1 MIKLTLKEI
10 AHAVNGQIDD
20 SYSNVLVS
28 GNVEID
34 SRKVKTGD
42 LFIAING
49 QRVNGADFA
58 QQAINNGAVGIIC
71 EKQISKLPC
80 ILVGEGKSGSKDEN
94 QSSVVALSKLAKF
107 VLEKLPNIKKI
118 ALTGSSGKTTTKDLI
133 SDLGELIGPTIA
145 PEGSF
150 NNEIGLPLTILK
162 CDENTKV
169 LVSEMGARR
178 IGNIKLLCDIVKP
191 DISLILNIG
200 TAHIEIFGSKE
211 NILKAKSEII
221 SSLDS
226 TGIAVLNKD
235 DESFDKLKSLTKAKV
250 LTFGTKNADVYA
262 TDIEIDNDGF
272 ASFKLN
278 YKNEKA
284 QVNLK
289 LVGLHQVSN
298 SLAAASALISLGISV
313 EKIAQKLSNSAP
325 KSKLRMQ
332 VETSN
337 SEIEVI
343 NDTYNANP
351 ESVIA
356 ALETLK
362 LKAKNRN
369 TWAILGEMRELGRES
384 KYYHEL
390 VAQKIIELEINN
402 TLIVGQGAK
411 YIYDYLMLNRY
422 NGSAHY
428 SVNIFEAV
436 KVCKVLLQN
445 KDLVLVKASRSIGLE
460 RVAQVI
466 VSGFDENLISKI
478 QEASQ

>member
-10 AHAVNGQIDD
+10 AQAVNGKVDD
-20 SYSNVLVS
+20 SYSNILVS

-34 SRKVKTGD
+34 SRKVKAGD
-42 LFIAING
+42 LFVAING
-49 QRVNGADFA
+49 QKVNGADFA
-58 QQAINNGAVGIIC
+58 QEAINNGAVAIIC
-71 EKQISKLPC
+71 EKQISNLPC
-80 ILVGEGKSGSKDEN
+80 ILVEDGIVGANDEH
-94 QSSVVALSKLAKF
+94 QSSVLALSKLAKY
-107 VLEKLPNIKKI
+107 VLEKLPHIKKI

-133 SDLGELIGPTIA
+133 SDLAELIGPTVA

-169 LVSEMGARR
+169 LVCEMGARR
-178 IGNIKLLCDIVKP
+178 IGNIKQLCDIVKP

-221 SSLDS
+221 TSLDKKA
-226 TGIAVLNKD
+226 IAILNKD
-235 DESFDKLKSLTKAKV
+235 DESFEKLKLLTKANI
-250 LTFGTKNADVYA
+250 LTFGIKNAEVYA
-262 TDIEIDNDGF
+262 TDIGLDNDGF

-278 YKNEKA
+278 YNNEKA
-284 QVNLK
+284 DVKLK

-298 SLAAASALISLGISV
+298 SLAAAAALISLGVGV
-313 EKIAQKLSNSAP
+313 EKIAKQLSNSIP
-325 KSKLRMQ
+325 KSKMRMQ
-332 VETSN
+332 VEQSKTG
-337 SEIEVI
+337 IEVI

-362 LKAKNRN
+362 FKSQGRN
-369 TWAILGEMRELGRES
+369 TWAILGEMRELGTDS
-384 KYYHEL
+384 KFYHEL
-390 VAQKIIELEINN
+390 IAQKIIDLEINN
-402 TLIVGQGAK
+402 ALVIGQGAK
-411 YIYDYLMLNRY
+411 YIYDYLMINSY
-422 NGSAHY
+422 KGSATY
-428 SVNIFEAV
+428 SADVFEAF
-436 KVCKVLLQN
+436 KICKVLLQD

-466 VSGFDENLISKI
+466 ISGFDENLISKM
-478 QEASQ
+478 QEVGQ

>member
-10 AHAVNGQIDD
+10 AQAVNGNVEN
-20 SYSNVLVS
+20 SYSNISVN

-42 LFIAING
+42 LFIALNG
-49 QRVNGADFA
+49 HKVNGADFA
-58 QQAINNGAVGIIC
+58 QQAINNGAVGVIC
-71 EKQISKLPC
+71 EKLIPNLPC
-80 ILVGEGKSGSKDEN
+80 IVVSEGKVNAKDEN
-94 QSSVVALSKLAKF
+94 QSAVIALSKLAKF

-118 ALTGSSGKTTTKDLI
+118 ALTGSTGKTTTKDLI
-133 SDLGELIGPTIA
+133 SDLAELLGPTVA

-150 NNEIGLPLTILK
+150 NNEIGLPITILK

-178 IGNIKLLCDIVKP
+178 IGNIRQLCEIVQP

-221 SSLDS
+221 SSLES
-226 TGIAVLNKD
+226 NKLAILNKD
-235 DESFDKLKSLTKAKV
+235 DESFEKLKTLTKADI
-250 LTFGTKNADVYA
+250 LTFGTKDADVFA
-262 TDIEIDNDGF
+262 TNIKIDNEGF
-272 ASFKLN
+272 ATYTLN
-278 YKNEKA
+278 YKDQKVEIKLN
-284 QVNLK
+284 

-298 SLAAASALISLGISV
+298 SLAAAACLISLGINV
-313 EKIAQKLSNSAP
+313 EKIAQKISNSFP

-332 VETSN
+332 VEKSN
-337 SEIEVI
+337 TGIEVI

-362 LKAKNRN
+362 TKSQNRN
-369 TWAILGEMRELGRES
+369 TWAILGEMRELGTES
-384 KYYHEL
+384 KIYHEL
-390 VAQKIIELEINN
+390 VAQKIIDLDINN
-402 TLIVGQGAK
+402 TLVIGPGAK
-411 YIYDYLMLNRY
+411 YIYDYLMLNNYR
-422 NGSAHY
+422 GSATY
-428 SVNIFEAV
+428 SNNIFEAI

-466 VSGFDENLISKI
+466 ISGFDENLISKI
-478 QEASQ
+478 QEVGQ

>member
-10 AHAVNGQIDD
+10 AQAVNGNVEN
-20 SYSNVLVS
+20 SYSNISVN

-42 LFIAING
+42 LFIALNG
-49 QRVNGADFA
+49 HKVNGADFA
-58 QQAINNGAVGIIC
+58 QQAINNGAVGVIC
-71 EKQISKLPC
+71 EKLIPNLPC
-80 ILVGEGKSGSKDEN
+80 IVVNEGKVNAKDEN
-94 QSSVVALSKLAKF
+94 QSAVIALSKLAKF

-118 ALTGSSGKTTTKDLI
+118 ALTGSTGKTTTKDLI
-133 SDLGELIGPTIA
+133 SDLAELLGPTVA

-150 NNEIGLPLTILK
+150 NNEIGLPITILK

-178 IGNIKLLCDIVKP
+178 IGNIRQLCEIVQP

-221 SSLDS
+221 SSLES
-226 TGIAVLNKD
+226 NKLAILNKD
-235 DESFDKLKSLTKAKV
+235 DESFEKLKTLTKADI
-250 LTFGTKNADVYA
+250 LTFGTKDADVFA
-262 TDIEIDNDGF
+262 TNIKIDNEGF
-272 ASFKLN
+272 ATYTLN
-278 YKNEKA
+278 YKDQKVEIKLN
-284 QVNLK
+284 

-298 SLAAASALISLGISV
+298 SLAAAACLISLGINV
-313 EKIAQKLSNSAP
+313 EKIAQKISNSFP

-332 VETSN
+332 VEKSN
-337 SEIEVI
+337 TGIEVI

-362 LKAKNRN
+362 TKSQNRN
-369 TWAILGEMRELGRES
+369 TWAILGEMRELGTES
-384 KYYHEL
+384 KIYHEL
-390 VAQKIIELEINN
+390 VAQKIIDLDINN
-402 TLIVGQGAK
+402 TLVIGPGAK
-411 YIYDYLMLNRY
+411 YIYDYLMLNNYR
-422 NGSAHY
+422 GSATY
-428 SVNIFEAV
+428 SNNIFEAI

-466 VSGFDENLISKI
+466 ISGFDENLISKI
-478 QEASQ
+478 QEVGQ

>member
-1 MIKLTLKEI
+1 MIKLTLNEI
-10 AHAVNGQIDD
+10 AQAVNGNVENL
-20 SYSNVLVS
+20 YSNILVN

-34 SRKVKTGD
+34 SRKVKSGD
-42 LFIAING
+42 LFIALNG
-49 QRVNGADFA
+49 HKVNGADFA
-58 QQAINNGAVGIIC
+58 QQAINNGAVGVIC
-71 EKQISKLPC
+71 EKLIPNLPC
-80 ILVGEGKSGSKDEN
+80 IVVNEGKVNAKDEN
-94 QSSVVALSKLAKF
+94 QSAVIALSKLAKF

-118 ALTGSSGKTTTKDLI
+118 ALTGSTGKTTTKDLI
-133 SDLGELIGPTIA
+133 SDLAELLGPTVA

-150 NNEIGLPLTILK
+150 NNEIGLPITILK

-178 IGNIKLLCDIVKP
+178 VGNIRQLCEIVQP

-221 SSLDS
+221 SSLES
-226 TGIAVLNKD
+226 NKLAILNKD
-235 DESFDKLKSLTKAKV
+235 DESFEKLKTLTNADI
-250 LTFGTKNADVYA
+250 LTFGTKDADVFA
-262 TDIEIDNDGF
+262 TNIKIDNEGF
-272 ASFKLN
+272 ATYTLN
-278 YKNEKA
+278 YKDQKA
-284 QVNLK
+284 EIKLN

-298 SLAAASALISLGISV
+298 SLAAAACLISLGINV
-313 EKIAQKLSNSAP
+313 EKIAQKISNSFP

-332 VETSN
+332 VEKSN
-337 SEIEVI
+337 TGIEVI

-362 LKAKNRN
+362 TKSQNRN
-369 TWAILGEMRELGRES
+369 TWAILGEMRELGTES
-384 KYYHEL
+384 KIYHEL
-390 VAQKIIELEINN
+390 VAQKIIDLDINN
-402 TLIVGQGAK
+402 TLVIGPGAK
-411 YIYDYLMLNRY
+411 YIYDYLMLNKYR
-422 NGSAHY
+422 GSATY
-428 SVNIFEAV
+428 SDNIFEAI

-466 VSGFDENLISKI
+466 ISGFDENLISKI
-478 QEASQ
+478 QGVGQ

>member
-1 MIKLTLKEI
+1 MIKLTLKQI
-10 AHAVNGQIDD
+10 AQAVNGKVED
-20 SYSNVLVS
+20 SFSNIVVS

-34 SRKVKTGD
+34 SRKIKPGD
-42 LFIAING
+42 LFVAING
-49 QRVNGADFA
+49 HKVNGADFA
-58 QQAINNGAVGIIC
+58 QQAINNGAVGVIC
-71 EKQISKLPC
+71 DKNISNLPC
-80 ILVGEGKSGSKDEN
+80 ILVEDGAAESKDEN

-133 SDLGELIGPTIA
+133 SDLAELIGPTVA

-178 IGNIKLLCDIVKP
+178 IGNIKQLCEIVKP

-221 SSLDS
+221 STLDNNK
-226 TGIAVLNKD
+226 IAILNKD
-235 DESFDKLKSLTKAKV
+235 DESFEKLNTLTNAKV
-250 LTFGTKNADVYA
+250 VTFGTKNADISA
-262 TDIEIDNDGF
+262 SNIELDKEGF
-272 ASFKLN
+272 ASYILN
-278 YKNEKA
+278 YKNEKE
-284 QVNLK
+284 QVKLK

-298 SLAAASALISLGISV
+298 SLAAAAALVALGISLN
-313 EKIAQKLSNSAP
+313 KIANKLSISSP

-332 VETSN
+332 VEKSIN
-337 SEIEVI
+337 DIEVI

-362 LKAKNRN
+362 LKSQNRN
-369 TWAILGEMRELGRES
+369 CWAILGEMRELGTDS

-390 VAQKIIELEINN
+390 VAQKIIDLEINN
-402 TLIVGQGAK
+402 TLVIGAGAK

-422 NGSAHY
+422 KGSATY
-428 SVNIFEAV
+428 SENVFDAI
-436 KVCKVLLQN
+436 KICKVLLQN

-478 QEASQ
+478 QEVGQ

>member
-1 MIKLTLKEI
+1 MIKLTLKQI
-10 AHAVNGQIDD
+10 AQAVNGKVED
-20 SYSNVLVS
+20 SFSNIVVS

-34 SRKVKTGD
+34 SRKIKPGD
-42 LFIAING
+42 LFVAING
-49 QRVNGADFA
+49 HKVNGADFA
-58 QQAINNGAVGIIC
+58 QQAINNGAVGVIC
-71 EKQISKLPC
+71 DKNISNLPC
-80 ILVGEGKSGSKDEN
+80 ILVQDGVADSKDEN

-133 SDLGELIGPTIA
+133 SDLAELIGPTVA

-178 IGNIKLLCDIVKP
+178 IGNIKQLCEIVKP

-221 SSLDS
+221 STLDNNK
-226 TGIAVLNKD
+226 IAILNKD
-235 DESFDKLKSLTKAKV
+235 DESFEKLNTLTNAKV
-250 LTFGTKNADVYA
+250 VTFGTKNADISA
-262 TDIEIDNDGF
+262 SNIELDKEGF
-272 ASFKLN
+272 ASYILN
-278 YKNEKA
+278 YKNEKE
-284 QVNLK
+284 QVKLK

-298 SLAAASALISLGISV
+298 SLAAAAALVALGISLN
-313 EKIAQKLSNSAP
+313 KIANKLSISSP

-332 VETSN
+332 VEKSIN
-337 SEIEVI
+337 DIEVI

-362 LKAKNRN
+362 LKSQNRN
-369 TWAILGEMRELGRES
+369 CWAILGEMRELGTDS

-390 VAQKIIELEINN
+390 VAQKIIDLEINN
-402 TLIVGQGAK
+402 TLVIGAGAK
-411 YIYDYLMLNRY
+411 YIYDYLMLNSY
-422 NGSAHY
+422 KGSATY
-428 SVNIFEAV
+428 SENVFDAI
-436 KVCKVLLQN
+436 KICKVLLQN

-478 QEASQ
+478 QEVGQ

>member
-10 AHAVNGQIDD
+10 AQAVNGNVENL
-20 SYSNVLVS
+20 YSNILVN

-34 SRKVKTGD
+34 SRKVKSGD
-42 LFIAING
+42 LFIALNG
-49 QRVNGADFA
+49 QKVNGADFA
-58 QQAINNGAVGIIC
+58 QQAINNGAVGVIC
-71 EKQISKLPC
+71 EKLIPNLPC
-80 ILVGEGKSGSKDEN
+80 IVVNEGKVNAKDEN
-94 QSSVVALSKLAKF
+94 QSAVIALSKLAKF

-118 ALTGSSGKTTTKDLI
+118 ALTGSTGKTTTKDLI
-133 SDLGELIGPTIA
+133 SDLAELLGPTVA

-150 NNEIGLPLTILK
+150 NNEIGLPITILK

-178 IGNIKLLCDIVKP
+178 IGNIRQLCEIVQP

-221 SSLDS
+221 SSLES
-226 TGIAVLNKD
+226 NKLAILNKD
-235 DESFDKLKSLTKAKV
+235 DESFEKLKTLTKADI
-250 LTFGTKNADVYA
+250 LTFGTKDADVFA
-262 TDIEIDNDGF
+262 TNIKIDNEGF
-272 ASFKLN
+272 ATYTLN
-278 YKNEKA
+278 YKDQKVEIKLN
-284 QVNLK
+284 

-298 SLAAASALISLGISV
+298 SLAAAACLISLGINV
-313 EKIAQKLSNSAP
+313 KNIAQKISNSFP

-332 VETSN
+332 VEKSKAG
-337 SEIEVI
+337 IEVI

-362 LKAKNRN
+362 TKSQNRN
-369 TWAILGEMRELGRES
+369 TWAILGEMRELGTES
-384 KYYHEL
+384 KIYHEF
-390 VAQKIIELEINN
+390 VAQKIIDLDINN
-402 TLIVGQGAK
+402 TLVIGPGAK
-411 YIYDYLMLNRY
+411 YIYDYLMLNNYR
-422 NGSAHY
+422 GSATY
-428 SVNIFEAV
+428 SDNIFEAI

-466 VSGFDENLISKI
+466 ISGFDENLISKI
-478 QEASQ
+478 QEVGQ

>member
-1 MIKLTLKEI
+1 MIKLTLKQI
-10 AHAVNGQIDD
+10 AQAVNGKVED
-20 SYSNVLVS
+20 SFSNVLVN

-34 SRKVKTGD
+34 SRKIKPGD
-42 LFIAING
+42 LFVAING
-49 QRVNGADFA
+49 NKVNGVDFA
-58 QQAINNGAVGIIC
+58 QQAINNGAVGVIC
-71 EKQISKLPC
+71 DKNISNLPC
-80 ILVGEGKSGSKDEN
+80 ILVEDGVTGSKDEN
-94 QSSVVALSKLAKF
+94 QSSVVALAKLAKF

-133 SDLGELIGPTIA
+133 SDLAELIGPTVA

-178 IGNIKLLCDIVKP
+178 IGNIKQLCEIVKP

-221 SSLDS
+221 SSLDNDKFA
-226 TGIAVLNKD
+226 ILNKD
-235 DESFDKLKSLTKAKV
+235 DESFEKLNTLTNAKV
-250 LTFGTKNADVYA
+250 ITFGTKNADVYA
-262 TDIEIDNDGF
+262 TKIELDKDGF
-272 ASFKLN
+272 ASFILN
-278 YKNEKA
+278 YKNEKEH
-284 QVNLK
+284 VKLK

-298 SLAAASALISLGISV
+298 SLAAVAVLVSLGVSLN
-313 EKIAQKLSNSAP
+313 KIANKLSISSP
-325 KSKLRMQ
+325 KSQLRMQ
-332 VETSN
+332 VEKSIN
-337 SEIEVI
+337 DIEVI

-362 LKAKNRN
+362 LKSQNRN
-369 TWAILGEMRELGRES
+369 CWAILGEMRELGTDS
-384 KYYHEL
+384 KFYHEL
-390 VAQKIIELEINN
+390 IAQKIIDLEINN
-402 TLIVGQGAK
+402 TLVIGAGAK
-411 YIYDYLMLNRY
+411 YIYDYLMLNSY
-422 NGSAHY
+422 KGSATY
-428 SVNIFEAV
+428 SDNVFDAI
-436 KVCKVLLQN
+436 KVCKVLLQSQ
-445 KDLVLVKASRSIGLE
+445 DLVLVKASRSIGLE

-478 QEASQ
+478 QEVGQ

>member
-1 MIKLTLKEI
+1 MIKLTLKQI
-10 AHAVNGQIDD
+10 AQAVDGKIED

-34 SRKVKTGD
+34 SRKIKAGD
-42 LFIAING
+42 LFVAING
-49 QRVNGADFA
+49 HQVNGADFA

-71 EKQISKLPC
+71 EKKISNLPC
-80 ILVGEGKSGSKDEN
+80 ILVEDGVPNSKDEN

-133 SDLGELIGPTIA
+133 ADIAELIGPTVA

-150 NNEIGLPLTILK
+150 NNEIGLPLTILR

-178 IGNIKLLCDIVKP
+178 IGNIKQLCEVVKP

-226 TGIAVLNKD
+226 NEVAILNKD
-235 DESFDKLKSLTKAKV
+235 DETYEKLASLTKAKV
-250 LTFGTKNADVYA
+250 FSFGTKNADVYA
-262 TDIEIDNDGF
+262 TNIELDQDGI
-272 ASFKLN
+272 ASYILN
-278 YKNEKA
+278 YKNEKE
-284 QVNLK
+284 QVKLK

-298 SLAAASALISLGISV
+298 SLAAAATFISLGV
-313 EKIAQKLSNSAP
+313 NLTEIAKKLSASTP
-325 KSKLRMQ
+325 KSRLRMQ
-332 VETSN
+332 VEKSIN
-337 SEIEVI
+337 GIEVI

-362 LKAKNRN
+362 LKSQNRN
-369 TWAILGEMRELGRES
+369 TWAILGEMRELGSNS
-384 KYYHEL
+384 KHYHEL
-390 VAQKIIELEINN
+390 VAQKIIDLEINN
-402 TLIVGQGAK
+402 ALIIGSGAK
-411 YIYDYLMLNRY
+411 YIYDYLMLNNY
-422 NGSAHY
+422 KGSATY
-428 SVNIFEAV
+428 SDNIFDAI
-436 KVCKVLLQN
+436 KVCKVLLQD

-478 QEASQ
+478 QEVGQ